1 MGIAQGGGAMGA
13 GAAGGA
19 GMEAGLMFR
28 EREGRGNGGSTWGD
42 LTADFFDRGRK
53 G

>member
-1 MGIAQGGGAMGA
+1 MGIARGEGAMGA

-19 GMEAGLMFR
+19 GREAGLMF
-28 EREGRGNGGSTWGD
+28 REGRGNGGSIWGD